1 MAGRKPAPTLKTV
14 WGLAKSP
21 ELQLNSEEL
30 HLLVAGYIGK
40 DSLKELN
47 GREIRLVVQELQR
60 RKDSAKRQAGETFPG
75 NAVTVHQR
83 KKITQLA
90 EALGWKEEKRV
101 NGLAQKMFGVARVE
115 WLDYQQC
122 SKLIEALK
130 AMVRRQEEG

>member
-21 ELQLNSEEL
+21 ELQLTSEEL

-47 GREIRLVVQELQR
+47 GREILLVVQELQK
-60 RKDSAKRQAGETFPG
+60 RKDSAKRRTGETFPG

-83 KKITQLA
+83 KKIAQLA

-101 NGLAQKMFGVARVE
+101 NGLTQKMFGVARVE

-130 AMVRRQEEG
+130 AMVRREIKE